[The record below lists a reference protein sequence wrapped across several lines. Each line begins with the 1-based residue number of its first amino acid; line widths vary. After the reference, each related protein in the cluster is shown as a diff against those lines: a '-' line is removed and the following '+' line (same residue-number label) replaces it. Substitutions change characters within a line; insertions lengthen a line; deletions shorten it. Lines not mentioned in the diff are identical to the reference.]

1 MSIQEQRMFTR
12 HATLAICALL
22 TLVGAFAIPSKGVFA
37 QAPRKSVSKGIVL
50 RNIEKD
56 PVRISNIRVA
66 STPHRFEEEFDANN
80 DWLRSLSF
88 DVENKSDRAI
98 IYLEVA
104 LSFPETKS
112 SGNEMA
118 FTIYRGNRPG
128 SSNPQKR
135 ETFYLAPGTK
145 ETFNVAESYDWLTRF
160 LQTRH
165 SIRDMN
171 RVEMEIGLAVFDNE
185 TAWRGGDFFVQ
196 DPNKAGRYIPAK
208 KSPTP

>member
-128 SSNPQKR
+128 SSNPQKGKPFTSPLVQR
-135 ETFYLAPGTK
+135 K
-145 ETFNVAESYDWLTRF
+145 RLT
-160 LQTRH
+160 
-165 SIRDMN
+165 
-171 RVEMEIGLAVFDNE
+171 
-185 TAWRGGDFFVQ
+185 
-196 DPNKAGRYIPAK
+196 
-208 KSPTP
+208 